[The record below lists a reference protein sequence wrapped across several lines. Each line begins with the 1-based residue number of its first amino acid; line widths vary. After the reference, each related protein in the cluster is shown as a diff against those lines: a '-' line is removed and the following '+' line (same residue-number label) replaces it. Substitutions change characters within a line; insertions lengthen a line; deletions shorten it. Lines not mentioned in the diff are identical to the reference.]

1 MAINSYFYDS
11 TDLDPRPY
19 SAADFAK
26 AFGMILTDGVIA
38 KTDGTLGFVIGGT
51 NFTTIY
57 DGKAVVQGHFVE
69 ITGTEIIVVPPGTYS
84 GMITIK
90 IDISDTRKATINVRT
105 DRVPEQNAAVWEYP
119 LYHITVTNGVISSTP
134 TNVRAQGGAV
144 AKTAGNVVTWVAD
157 NYGVKAVIGTF
168 AGTGKPIELF
178 LTSVQPLAN
187 ANVHRAWIQI
197 DNW

>member
-11 TDLDPRPY
+11 TDADPRPY

-51 NFTTIY
+51 NYTTIF
-57 DGKAVVQGHFVE
+57 DGRAVVQGHFVE
-69 ITGTEIIVVPPGTYS
+69 ITGTEIITVPAGTYA

-90 IDISDTRKATINVRT
+90 IDKTDQRKASINVRT
-105 DRVPEQNAAVWEYP
+105 DRTPEQNAAVWEYP
-119 LYHITVTNGVISSTP
+119 LYNISVTNGVITSLP

-144 AKTAGNVVTWVAD
+144 AKTA
-157 NYGVKAVIGTF
+157 
-168 AGTGKPIELF
+168 
-178 LTSVQPLAN
+178 
-187 ANVHRAWIQI
+187 ANVPTWYADPSGVVLKINTHEIFFTRNEPAKAANRVWIQTV
-197 DNW
+197 